1 MEHCNGNGKCE
12 NLARCAC
19 GVPGR
24 RCTSL
29 CHGGIGNNKLCAM
42 YDDLE
47 ECSDEEDASIKEDV
61 TASAEAQD
69 PQPIT

>member
-1 MEHCNGNGKCE
+1 
-12 NLARCAC
+12 
-19 GVPGR
+19 
-24 RCTSL
+24 
-29 CHGGIGNNKLCAM
+29 M